1 MSPDISKTE
10 PSEFFGPQARQQK
23 TKKKKKK
30 KKGRSVS
37 KMKIILIDS

>member
-23 TKKKKKK
+23 KKK

>member
-23 TKKKKKK
+23 KKKK

>member
-23 TKKKKKK
+23 KKKKKK
-30 KKGRSVS
+30 RSLS
-37 KMKIILIDS
+37 Q